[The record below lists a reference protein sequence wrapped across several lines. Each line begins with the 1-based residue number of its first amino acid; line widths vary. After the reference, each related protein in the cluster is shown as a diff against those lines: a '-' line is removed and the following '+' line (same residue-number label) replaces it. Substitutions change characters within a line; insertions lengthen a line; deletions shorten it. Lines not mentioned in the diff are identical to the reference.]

1 MIDRQVRQVAPL
13 RADQGT
19 EQRRTFSEFINQP
32 NIVLLGDPGAGK
44 TYLFRSSAA
53 ATGGEFLTVRN
64 FLNGPPSSGQET
76 LFIDA
81 LDEKRAG
88 RGDDDVIDRMV
99 QKLLAHPPD
108 KVRIACRA
116 SDWLGASDLAAFQLY
131 FDQHGGVVVLSL
143 QALSSD
149 EQKAI
154 LQTQGIDDPLSFL
167 NEATERGVEDFLVN
181 PQNLIMLAD
190 VVSSG
195 EWPKTRTK
203 LFDTSTRLL
212 LSEHNPEHARRDE
225 GIYGPD
231 ELRAVAGAV
240 CALRLISDVEGV
252 SLSDQ
257 DTNPD
262 YPSYRT
268 TGLSDAG
275 KVRAALGRR
284 LFADGHR

>member
-116 SDWLGASDLAAFQLY
+116 SDWLGASDLAAFQP
-131 FDQHGGVVVLSL
+131 
-143 QALSSD
+143 A
-149 EQKAI
+149 
-154 LQTQGIDDPLSFL
+154 
-167 NEATERGVEDFLVN
+167 
-181 PQNLIMLAD
+181 
-190 VVSSG
+190 
-195 EWPKTRTK
+195 
-203 LFDTSTRLL
+203 
-212 LSEHNPEHARRDE
+212 
-225 GIYGPD
+225 
-231 ELRAVAGAV
+231 
-240 CALRLISDVEGV
+240 
-252 SLSDQ
+252 
-257 DTNPD
+257 
-262 YPSYRT
+262 
-268 TGLSDAG
+268 
-275 KVRAALGRR
+275 
-284 LFADGHR
+284 